1 LSSEKHAII
10 KEFDTLTSDVGFNH
24 CYYCMRVAINLCMV
38 SQSTEAMC
46 SDCKV
51 HRNFDPIH
59 KNLLPVWFSA
69 DGQPMYHVP
78 NELSCLQEGEKLL
91 IQMVSPYVPF
101 LYIKNGTLG
110 IKGYVCSFPQRVQD
124 FYTTLPRLPNSATFV
139 KLVRSFKGEEGK
151 FGVKSFFAC
160 QMSCG
165 FACLK
170 LAQKIQSNLQAVC
183 YN

>member
-1 LSSEKHAII
+1 LSSEKHAIS

-24 CYYCMRVAINLCMV
+24 CYYCKRVAINLCMV

-91 IQMVSPYVPF
+91 IQMVSPLFPF
-101 LYIKNGTLG
+101 LHIKNGTLG
-110 IKGYVCSFPQRVQD
+110 IKDMFAHFLKEYRIFIQPFPGYQTQQLLSRWLEVSKEKKASLV
-124 FYTTLPRLPNSATFV
+124 LNHSL
-139 KLVRSFKGEEGK
+139 LVR
-151 FGVKSFFAC
+151 
-160 QMSCG
+160 
-165 FACLK
+165 
-170 LAQKIQSNLQAVC
+170 
-183 YN
+183 